1 MWGRKKKT
9 TPDTL
14 AGIKVGRLHSDV
26 DVNHFDL
33 GILVDEARGQATVQ
47 FAVEDHTVVAED
59 QWRQWEAL
67 AGQMPRVMALFTTD
81 VAGGATPHQP
91 RAGAV
96 FYADKKADRKD
107 VDGFIADLLVH
118 AAPMFSYADEVG
130 LVSTPLDADAVR
142 AALAHGLHCAEAT
155 SWEELTTQEYEET
168 DATLT
173 LDPEG
178 VAAQASVFTTPADH
192 EGLTS
197 EIDDILHEWEG
208 DVRLRRSRFFRP
220 FVVADSDEEDEL
232 AGGGRRHCL
241 VTVEGGADGASAFV
255 DALTPASQVS
265 LRRAWCRQRSL
276 FIAGLGT
283 GVLGFQR
290 AVTDFKRPQPFAA

>member
-47 FAVEDHTVVAED
+47 FAVEDRTVVAED

-81 VAGGATPHQP
+81 VAGGATPYPP

-107 VDGFIADLLVH
+107 VDGFIADLLIH

-142 AALAHGLHCAEAT
+142 GALAHGLHCAEAT

-173 LDPEG
+173 LDPDG
-178 VAAQASVFTTPADH
+178 IAAQASVFTTPADH

-290 AVTDFKRPQPFAA
+290 AVTDSKRPQPFAA

>member
-47 FAVEDHTVVAED
+47 FSVEDHTVVSED
-59 QWRQWEAL
+59 QWQQWESL

-130 LVSTPLDADAVR
+130 LVSTPLDADAVC

-178 VAAQASVFTTPADH
+178 VATQASVFTTPADH

-290 AVTDFKRPQPFAA
+290 AVTDFKRPQPCAA

>member
-47 FAVEDHTVVAED
+47 FSVEDHTVVTED

-81 VAGGATPHQP
+81 VAGGATLYPP

-142 AALAHGLHCAEAT
+142 GALAHGLHCAEAT
-155 SWEELTTQEYEET
+155 SWKELTEQEYEET

-173 LDPEG
+173 LDPDG
-178 VAAQASVFTTPADH
+178 IAAQASVFTTPADH

-241 VTVEGGADGASAFV
+241 VTVEGGGDGASAFV

>member
-14 AGIKVGRLHSDV
+14 AGINVGRLHSDV

-47 FAVEDHTVVAED
+47 FSVEDHTVVAED

-81 VAGGATPHQP
+81 VAGGATPYPP

-107 VDGFIADLLVH
+107 VDGFIAELLIH

-142 AALAHGLHCAEAT
+142 GALAHGLHCAEAT
-155 SWEELTTQEYEET
+155 SWKELTEQEYEET

-173 LDPEG
+173 LDPDG
-178 VAAQASVFTTPADH
+178 IAAQASVFTTPADH

-290 AVTDFKRPQPFAA
+290 AVTDFKRPQPCAA